1 MTILSPFMDKQL
13 KGQCF
18 QEKEFREGY
27 IVQIRGFWFNLM
39 SDVPTTFYEKHSQ
52 MRLTAMG

>member
-1 MTILSPFMDKQL
+1 MEKQL

-18 QEKEFREGY
+18 QEKEFREDY
-27 IVQIRGFWFNLM
+27 IAQIRGFWFNLM
-39 SDVPTTFYEKHSQ
+39 SWVPTTFCEKHSQ